1 MYEEYYGFKE
11 KPFQIVP
18 NPEYLYLSD
27 NHRNAL
33 TYLEYGLQENV
44 GFILLSGEIGSGK
57 TTLIQYILNKLGP
70 DTEVAVIFNTNV
82 SPDQILGLILNE
94 LELAPKKDKAE
105 NLDLLYQ
112 CLIEKYADNRR
123 VLLIIDEAQNLTVE
137 TLEEVRMLSNLQT
150 EDEPLLQ
157 IMLAGQPELITKL
170 QAPSLRQFAQRIAV
184 NYHLA
189 GLDREETGSYISY
202 RLEKAAGRSDL
213 FTSEALD
220 MIYRLS
226 GGIPR
231 SINLLCQAALVYGF
245 ADEARRIDNGIIEQ
259 ITRDKIGIGFEHNTA
274 EASPAPD
281 IEHKSQDRDGIPARL
296 RSLEDMLRSLEGQMQ
311 SLSQRLALGAG
322 ADNFKDQLINK
333 LVQLLT
339 EERKRNDEL
348 MQQNSELE
356 VKSKTH
362 KQSKSTSKKKKPKS

>member
-1 MYEEYYGFKE
+1 MYENYYGFKE

-33 TYLEYGLQENV
+33 TYLEYGLTENV

-70 DTEVAVIFNTNV
+70 DTEAAVIFNTNV
-82 SPDQILGLILNE
+82 SPDQILGLILIE
-94 LELAPKKDKAE
+94 LELSPKKDKTE
-105 NLDLLYQ
+105 NLDLLSQ
-112 CLIEKYADNRR
+112 FLIAKYAKGRR

-157 IMLAGQPELITKL
+157 IMLAGQPELIAKL
-170 QAPSLRQFAQRIAV
+170 QTPNLRQLAQRIAV
-184 NYHLA
+184 NYHLT
-189 GLDREETGSYISY
+189 GLDREETGNYISF
-202 RLEKAAGRSDL
+202 RLERAGGRRDF
-213 FTSEALD
+213 FTSDALD
-220 MIYRLS
+220 MIYRMS

-245 ADEARRIDNGIIEQ
+245 ADEAQMIDEAIIEQ
-259 ITRDKIGIGFEHNTA
+259 ITRDKIGIGLEQNA
-274 EASPAPD
+274 EAASPAPD
-281 IEHKSQDRDGIPARL
+281 LDHETQDRDGIIERL
-296 RSLEDMLRSLEGQMQ
+296 RALEEKTRNLEGQIQ
-311 SLSQRLALGAG
+311 SQLLRSAFG
-322 ADNFKDQLINK
+322 ADNFKDQLISD

-348 MQQNSELE
+348 LQQSSDIEL
-356 VKSKTH
+356 KH
-362 KQSKSTSKKKKPKS
+362 GNPKQFEE